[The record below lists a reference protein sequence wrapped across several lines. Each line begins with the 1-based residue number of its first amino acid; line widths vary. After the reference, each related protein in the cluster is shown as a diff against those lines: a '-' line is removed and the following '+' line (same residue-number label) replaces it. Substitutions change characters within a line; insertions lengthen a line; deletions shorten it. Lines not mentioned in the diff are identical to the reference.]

1 MSKMVYVFPLLA
13 GFCVCFQGTMNGYWH
28 TKIGVHFTILVN
40 GVIVAI
46 LTGIF
51 FLLNNQTP
59 IEKITSEVR
68 PWIVLNGICGFTI
81 LTIAA
86 LTFPRI
92 GAASVIVLM
101 VAAQLTTAM
110 AFDHYGVLNLPHHP
124 ISTLRLIGIAC
135 VVVGVFLTTRT

>member
-13 GFCVCFQGTMNGYWH
+13 GFCICLQGTMNGHWH

-51 FLLNNQTP
+51 FLLANQTP
-59 IEKITSEVR
+59 IDKITSEIR
-68 PWIVLNGICGFTI
+68 PWIILNGICGFTI

-86 LTFPRI
+86 LTFPKI

-101 VAAQLTTAM
+101 VAAQLTAAM
-110 AFDHYGVLNLPHHP
+110 AFDHFGVLSLPQHP
-124 ISTLRLIGIAC
+124 ISAARLIGIAF
-135 VVVGVFLTTRT
+135 VTVGVFLTTRA